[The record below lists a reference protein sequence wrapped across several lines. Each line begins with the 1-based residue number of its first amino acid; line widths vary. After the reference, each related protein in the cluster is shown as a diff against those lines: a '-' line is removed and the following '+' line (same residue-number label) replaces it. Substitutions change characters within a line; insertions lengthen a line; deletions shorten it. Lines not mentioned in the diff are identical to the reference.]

1 MSYEP
6 RITTPLIFA
15 YNTSSQPITTNSKL
29 DLDSSLYQGDLSSN
43 DLTQIKKSSTIA
55 DVKYT
60 MSSSGLRSYTTVRA
74 DTTESVSR
82 GFNVNGSGGGG
93 NGVSDELSYSTFG
106 PTALNIFCDPKFTS
120 GITMNADYTRLS
132 GVLLS

>member
-6 RITTPLIFA
+6 KITTPLIFA
-15 YNTSSQPITTNSKL
+15 YNTSNQTVTANTKL
-29 DLDSSLYQGDLSSN
+29 NLNSSLYQGDLSSN
-43 DLTQIKKSSTIA
+43 DLTQVKKSSTMA

-82 GFNVNGSGGGG
+82 GFNLNGSGGGS
-93 NGVSDELSYSTFG
+93 NGVSDELSYATFG
-106 PTALNIFCDPKFTS
+106 PTSLNVFCDPKFGST
-120 GITMNADYTRLS
+120 ITMNADYTRLS
-132 GVLLS
+132 GILIS